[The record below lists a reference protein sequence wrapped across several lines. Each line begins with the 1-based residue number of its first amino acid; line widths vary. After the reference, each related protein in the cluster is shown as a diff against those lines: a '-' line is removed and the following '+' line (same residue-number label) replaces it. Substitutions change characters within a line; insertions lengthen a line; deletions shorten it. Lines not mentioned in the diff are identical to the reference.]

1 MGVYSNQTVFGVQI
15 YKFGDDDTSEV
26 LFEETYNEP
35 MSYQQLRETYLL
47 YTALKETDL
56 RFKVYVECTSTL
68 NYNGRETFMQWM
80 QITLHNF
87 LHTFNV

>member
-1 MGVYSNQTVFGVQI
+1 MGVYSNQTILGVQI
-15 YKFGDDDTSEV
+15 YKFGDDDTSDV

-47 YTALKETDL
+47 YTTLKEMDL

-68 NYNGRETFMQWM
+68 NYYGRETFMEWM
-80 QITLHNF
+80 PITLNNF
-87 LHTFNV
+87 LQTFNV